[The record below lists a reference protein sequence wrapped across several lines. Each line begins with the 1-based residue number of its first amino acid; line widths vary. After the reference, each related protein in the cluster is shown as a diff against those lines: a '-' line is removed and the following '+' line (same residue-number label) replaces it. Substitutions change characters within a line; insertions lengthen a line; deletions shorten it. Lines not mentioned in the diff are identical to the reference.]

1 MQTIIGLFG
10 ISGAGKTYTA
20 STLAQKNS
28 NVISVRASQI
38 IAEYRDTIS
47 FQSLSHKVVDE
58 NQKILIEGFNK
69 FKLVFSQK
77 TIILE
82 LHNIIETPEG
92 ITYVD
97 LEVFRELHIDKAIF
111 LKLSP
116 QALYSQRVN
125 DKNRNR
131 PHKTEQKLSDL
142 QEKSLDYFCKIFE
155 KLKLPYEIIEAN
167 HIDKLV
173 SEL

>member
-20 STLAQKNS
+20 SYLADKS
-28 NVISVRASQI
+28 SSIISVRASQI
-38 IAEYRDTIS
+38 IAKYRYTIK

-58 NQKILIEGFNK
+58 NQKILIEGLKK
-69 FKLVFSQK
+69 FRLEFPQK

-92 ITYVD
+92 LTKID
-97 LEVFRELHIDKAIF
+97 LEVFRKLHINKAIF

-116 QALYSQRVN
+116 QALYSQRTN
-125 DKNRNR
+125 DKSRNR
-131 PHKTEQKLSDL
+131 PQKTELELSDL
-142 QEKSLDYFCKIFE
+142 QERSLDYFCKIFDT
-155 KLKLPYEIIEAN
+155 LKLPYEIIEEN
-167 HIDKLV
+167 HIDKLASKV
-173 SEL
+173 